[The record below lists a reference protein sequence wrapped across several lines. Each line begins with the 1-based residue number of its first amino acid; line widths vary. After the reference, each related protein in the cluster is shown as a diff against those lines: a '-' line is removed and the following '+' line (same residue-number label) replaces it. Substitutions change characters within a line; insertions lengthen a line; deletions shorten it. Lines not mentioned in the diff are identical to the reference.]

1 MYMEKP
7 VSRKDFWDS
16 AGKAGLVLGLVSIAF
31 MLVNWLLTKA
41 AETTGRTFLFTLLGL
56 PVWVAKFVG
65 CIALMKFFMKKFSA
79 SHPAVDNS
87 GTFRFGMAV
96 AALSALVFSAFQLAY
111 TTWIAPDTFAEAQ
124 EAAIAAY
131 GSMLPA
137 ESIEMME
144 NMNFG
149 VVTFFTNL
157 IYCFLFGTVLSAI
170 FSRNI
175 PSRNPFENQDR
186 FNTPD
191 EQ

>member
-1 MYMEKP
+1 MEKP
-7 VSRKDFWDS
+7 VSRKDFWDG

-31 MLVNWLLTKA
+31 LLLNSLMGKA
-41 AETTGRTFLFTLLGL
+41 SEATGKTILFSILGL

-65 CIALMKFFMKKFSA
+65 CIALMKFFMKRFAA
-79 SHPAVDNS
+79 SHPAVDNTDS
-87 GTFRFGMAV
+87 FRFGMAV
-96 AALSALVFSAFQLAY
+96 AFLSALVFAAFQLAY

-124 EAAIAAY
+124 EIAVSTY
-131 GSMLPA
+131 GSMMPA
-137 ESIEMME
+137 ESIEMMQ

-170 FSRNI
+170 LSRNI
-175 PSRNPFENQDR
+175 PSRNPFAEQGP